1 MKLCFVLSGC
11 EVLIYMIISVKIK
24 EKMTKFS
31 CVFGDCSVLIYLFTF
46 VRSSKT
52 LSNIKANSRR
62 GLTSIVVEARRL
74 RFTTFVPFH
83 DIFLLFLS
91 NI

>member
-1 MKLCFVLSGC
+1 MIKRPFFGQKLGIAIV
-11 EVLIYMIISVKIK
+11 
-24 EKMTKFS
+24 
-31 CVFGDCSVLIYLFTF
+31 
-46 VRSSKT
+46 SSKT

-62 GLTSIVVEARRL
+62 GLTSIVVETRRL

>member
-1 MKLCFVLSGC
+1 MANGST
-11 EVLIYMIISVKIK
+11 IS
-24 EKMTKFS
+24 
-31 CVFGDCSVLIYLFTF
+31 L
-46 VRSSKT
+46 RSSKT